1 MGDGEDEEE
10 RYICMCIPDAFP
22 PKRSWLR
29 KRCGKFF
36 PIVRRAWP
44 THRTSA
50 RQPPCEDGISLSAR
64 RERRQVTPLLIV
76 GIIAAFFAG
85 AGESPYNDERGGPF
99 ELKYGQDTPWW
110 SCLSAI
116 FCHTGPGHLWHN
128 VVYLGVWGL
137 WLEQAQGPLRALAV
151 VVGSATVGFAF
162 HGVLEGSGDTPYVC
176 GASGVAYGL
185 LWYQAAALALNW
197 SEMPL
202 RFFRLALLVVMI
214 VADVVVF
221 ATRALP
227 SISYATHLFGS
238 VAGIVVGLAV
248 GANLK
253 ILRFELALHW
263 FGAAA
268 YTVLLIAEFAT
279 KQTYA
284 AAVGCSLLPFLY
296 GWSAVVTRRQSGQ
309 TTVPTVGER
318 SRVDV

>member
-1 MGDGEDEEE
+1 MEPSSRSPTIAE
-10 RYICMCIPDAFP
+10 RVPF
-22 PKRSWLR
+22 WL
-29 KRCGKFF
+29 GL
-36 PIVRRAWP
+36 
-44 THRTSA
+44 A
-50 RQPPCEDGISLSAR
+50 RDWGI
-64 RERRQVTPLLIV
+64 
-76 GIIAAFFAG
+76 
-85 AGESPYNDERGGPF
+85 
-99 ELKYGQDTPWW
+99 
-110 SCLSAI
+110 
-116 FCHTGPGHLWHN
+116 
-128 VVYLGVWGL
+128 
-137 WLEQAQGPLRALAV
+137 ALAV

-202 RFFRLALLVVMI
+202 RFFRLALLVIMI
-214 VADVVVF
+214 VADVVIF
-221 ATRALP
+221 ATQALP

-238 VAGIVVGLAV
+238 IAGIVVGLAV

-309 TTVPTVGER
+309 TTVPVGER